1 MRNEKATPRTADFAL
16 MPKANAARPEPS
28 HTGRKSR
35 TFSPRSLH
43 GQVVHEIGMQIVE
56 GKIAPGEALPSEE
69 AWSASLGVSRT
80 AFREAIKV
88 LAAKGLIES
97 RPKTGTR
104 VRARDCWNF
113 LDPDVLAWR
122 LAAAPVESYVREVFE
137 LRRMVE
143 PFAAS
148 LAAVRASRDEIAR
161 LDAAFRE
168 MGRAGDDGEK
178 FAGPDLI
185 FHQSIIRATGNELIH
200 SLGAIIETALT
211 MSFRLSN
218 DNPEGQTHSLPA
230 HGAVL
235 EAIRRR
241 DPDGARAAM
250 NALLDSSEED
260 VRRTM
265 SALARGRGRKKS

>member
-1 MRNEKATPRTADFAL
+1 
-16 MPKANAARPEPS
+16 
-28 HTGRKSR
+28 
-35 TFSPRSLH
+35 
-43 GQVVHEIGMQIVE
+43 MQIVE
-56 GKIAPGEALPSEE
+56 GKLAPGDALPSEE
-69 AWSASLGVSRT
+69 VWSASLGVSRT

-104 VRARDCWNF
+104 VRARECWNF

-122 LAAAPVESYVREVFE
+122 LVAAPAESYVREVFE

-148 LAAVRASRDEIAR
+148 LAAVRATRDAVAQLEKTF
-161 LDAAFRE
+161 AA
-168 MGRAGDDGEK
+168 MGEAGDDGDK
-178 FAGPDLI
+178 FAGPDLV
-185 FHQSIIRATGNELIH
+185 FHQSIIRATGNELIQ
-200 SLGAIIETALT
+200 SLASIIETALT

-218 DNPEGQTHSLPA
+218 DNPDGQTHSLPA
-230 HGAVL
+230 HGKVL

-241 DPDGARAAM
+241 DPQGARAAM

-260 VRRTM
+260 VRCTM
-265 SALARGRGRKKS
+265 AALARGRGRR